1 MATPDPVFLYCICSE
16 SDVQPHVH
24 CQCGI
29 CDNKP
34 VSRATAYR
42 HFKRSNQLLAQTA
55 SDGGRDDDSSES
67 SCEVEDDNYGLS
79 GQGDTASEAD
89 YGSDE
94 EDIASGSHVSVHD
107 MHSDEDQSGQHS
119 QEESVGMAS
128 TTEEDTISE
137 RIVEAVLDSLELQ
150 LELKISQI
158 GLKKFWNGARN
169 YFWRHTLIWRTYDQ
183 KIGQNVRKS

>member
-1 MATPDPVFLYCICSE
+1 MATPDPVFFYCICSE

-42 HFKRSNQLLAQTA
+42 HFNRTNQLLAQTA

-67 SCEVEDDNYGLS
+67 SCEVEDYNYGLS
-79 GQGDTASEAD
+79 GQGDNASEAD

-94 EDIASGSHVSVHD
+94 EDIVSGSHMNVHD
-107 MHSDEDQSGQHS
+107 MQSDEDQSGQHS
-119 QEESVGMAS
+119 
-128 TTEEDTISE
+128 
-137 RIVEAVLDSLELQ
+137 
-150 LELKISQI
+150 
-158 GLKKFWNGARN
+158 
-169 YFWRHTLIWRTYDQ
+169 
-183 KIGQNVRKS
+183 

>member
-42 HFKRSNQLLAQTA
+42 HFNRTNQLLAETA
-55 SDGGRDDDSSES
+55 SDGVRDDDSSES

-94 EDIASGSHVSVHD
+94 EDIASGSHMNVHD

-119 QEESVGMAS
+119 QEESVFCLCFVFL
-128 TTEEDTISE
+128 
-137 RIVEAVLDSLELQ
+137 RRSLLVFT
-150 LELKISQI
+150 KS
-158 GLKKFWNGARN
+158 FA
-169 YFWRHTLIWRTYDQ
+169 YFLSPNCFFPPPCTY
-183 KIGQNVRKS
+183 KTG

>member
-1 MATPDPVFLYCICSE
+1 MATRDPVFLYCICSE

-42 HFKRSNQLLAQTA
+42 HFNRTNQLLAQTA

-67 SCEVEDDNYGLS
+67 SCEVEDDNYCLS
-79 GQGDTASEAD
+79 GQGDNASKAD
-89 YGSDE
+89 YGSDAE
-94 EDIASGSHVSVHD
+94 NIVSGSHIYVHD
-107 MHSDEDQSGQHS
+107 MCTDEDQSGQHS

-128 TTEEDTISE
+128 TTEEDMISE
-137 RIVEAVLDSLELQ
+137 KDHRGS
-150 LELKISQI
+150 S
-158 GLKKFWNGARN
+158 
-169 YFWRHTLIWRTYDQ
+169 
-183 KIGQNVRKS
+183 